1 MPTDWSRY
9 IGLVIATALLIYLIV
24 RCVRSLRTGAF
35 HFGRVTRVHRDDNP
49 KDFAFLARAQ
59 IGGTLIFFAVY
70 AYIVY
75 DRFAADFGWLER

>member
-1 MPTDWSRY
+1 MPADWSRY
-9 IGLVIATALLIYLIV
+9 IGLAIATALLIYLIV

-59 IGGTLIFFAVY
+59 IAGTLIFFAVY
-70 AYIVY
+70 AYVLY
-75 DRFAADFGWLER
+75 DKFLTD